1 MGGRWIH
8 RLCDHGHCSSK
19 QQQVVDA
26 GASWALHGLFR
37 CSSDSPGREEERP
50 GSHGSHPLRAT
61 SDDATVVVQCGCS
74 ARCVC
79 DAACHLAPW
88 AILEDRTVTE
98 CIGQHWAHQQGTHQ
112 VYDHIHESYIQRN
125 FLYDDVGLIRGA
137 LRGRSAITYKSA
149 MS

>member
-1 MGGRWIH
+1 M
-8 RLCDHGHCSSK
+8 
-19 QQQVVDA
+19 VDA

-37 CSSDSPGREEERP
+37 CSSDSPVREEERP

-112 VYDHIHESYIQRN
+112 VYDHIHESYFQRN
-125 FLYDDVGLIRGA
+125 LLYDDFVLYIRGA
-137 LRGRSAITYKSA
+137 LQESTQSSTRSAMPSTAIEQRRWDQSY
-149 MS
+149 